1 MWRYLGGD
9 FYRLNDFDSK
19 RNWLVLTLTVCR
31 FFKSMTIVQFCSFK
45 WIFLRPALTVNLF
58 KTPVVG
64 QFTRK
69 RRPPMGERSGAQL
82 RWFTDFYEENQ
93 GSAWRCECFG
103 SLKESESPAPFPRP
117 PPRGSVSCHR
127 LRRARFDANW
137 PLWNMGMGVW
147 KKQIT

>member
-9 FYRLNDFDSK
+9 FLQIKRLFKGEIGLFWRSLFAD
-19 RNWLVLTLTVCR
+19 

-69 RRPPMGERSGAQL
+69 TTPADGREKYGSSPLIHS
-82 RWFTDFYEENQ
+82 FYEEKIWAQLEGVNA
-93 GSAWRCECFG
+93 SA
-103 SLKESESPAPFPRP
+103 
-117 PPRGSVSCHR
+117 V
-127 LRRARFDANW
+127 
-137 PLWNMGMGVW
+137 
-147 KKQIT
+147 